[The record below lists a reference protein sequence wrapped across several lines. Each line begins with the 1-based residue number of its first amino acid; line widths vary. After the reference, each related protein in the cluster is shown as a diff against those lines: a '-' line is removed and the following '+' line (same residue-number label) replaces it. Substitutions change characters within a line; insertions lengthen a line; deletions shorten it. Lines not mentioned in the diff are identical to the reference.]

1 MDTKR
6 NLTIRS
12 NSTARH
18 NWGLAQLCISFYTAD
33 VGKKTITTM
42 PALMAQVSTI
52 GVGRAKEN
60 ISDLRAMVKAES
72 AHIQN
77 PQSQ

>member
-1 MDTKR
+1 
-6 NLTIRS
+6 
-12 NSTARH
+12 
-18 NWGLAQLCISFYTAD
+18 
-33 VGKKTITTM
+33 M